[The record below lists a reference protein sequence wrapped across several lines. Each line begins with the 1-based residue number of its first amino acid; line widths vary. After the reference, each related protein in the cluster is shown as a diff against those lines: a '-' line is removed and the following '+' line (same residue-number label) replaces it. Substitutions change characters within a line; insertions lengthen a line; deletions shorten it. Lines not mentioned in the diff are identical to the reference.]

1 MFRPSLAEPTMFRN
15 PSVLGPTGT
24 ATDDMARF
32 LAEPDWVLEPR
43 KVDVIEIILTD
54 EAFAIEACLFME
66 VEAFAVS

>member
-1 MFRPSLAEPTMFRN
+1 MFRN

-43 KVDVIEIILTD
+43 KVDGIEILLTD
-54 EAFAIEACLFME
+54 EAVAIEACLFME
-66 VEAFAVS
+66 VEAIAVS

>member
-1 MFRPSLAEPTMFRN
+1 MFRN

-43 KVDVIEIILTD
+43 KVDGIEILLTD
-54 EAFAIEACLFME
+54 EAVAIEACLFTG
-66 VEAFAVS
+66 VEAIAAS